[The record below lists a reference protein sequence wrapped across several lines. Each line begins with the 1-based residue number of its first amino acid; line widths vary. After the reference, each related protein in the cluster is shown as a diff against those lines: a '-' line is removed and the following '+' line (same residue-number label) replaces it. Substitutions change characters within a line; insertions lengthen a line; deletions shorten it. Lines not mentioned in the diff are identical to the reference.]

1 MGGFLLSFISA
12 AAFIAAWIFSFL
24 FLKATSKGKLSFYIN
39 LTFFAVYTAGSWYGI
54 SEAHGWDGLGILIIW
69 GGVAILH
76 TLILFIVSLVIHKR
90 RKAQMYNVQGTMN
103 NVGDSLNANSSPGA
117 GNIDLNDPIHQM
129 KGIIIG
135 LGLMHLYKLAASI
148 TFITYVFSERVF
160 DRQMILY
167 FFDLVFLPV
176 VLIFL
181 WQLKKIGPILLWVWL
196 AQVLIS
202 LAFMIVNM
210 LSSHFFM
217 PVLTLIMLILKLA
230 LAGTLAYL
238 VNKPGVRAR
247 FN

>member
-12 AAFIAAWIFSFL
+12 AAFIAAWVFSFL
-24 FLKATSKGKLSFYIN
+24 FLRASARGKLSFYIH
-39 LTFFAVYTAGSWYGI
+39 LTLFVLYSVGSWYGI

-90 RKAQMYNVQGTMN
+90 RKVSVINENAADALSATNSASRGT
-103 NVGDSLNANSSPGA
+103 
-117 GNIDLNDPIHQM
+117 NIDLNDPIHQM

-135 LGLMHLYKLAASI
+135 LGLMHLYKIIAAL
-148 TFITYVFSERVF
+148 TFISYVFSERVF

-167 FFDLVFLPV
+167 FFDLVFLPI

-238 VNKPGVRAR
+238 VNKSVVRAQ
-247 FN
+247 FK